1 MVMSSNPGRRS
12 SMIDML
18 IDDDLNTMKQDDN
31 WCLSEI
37 LLSGFKGYEN
47 FTDNELVREMNERD
61 LWQNWFKDEE

>member
-47 FTDNELVREMNERD
+47 FTDNELVREMNDRD